1 MKAHLRLLI
10 VTIAVVSLGFSAQ
23 AQTTGPTLDE
33 AIEGYENATGQKLQ
47 GIPIDSSDNHLTF
60 SAPTNSA
67 AKQRIEKDPRYWLQ
81 EIRRLHWQAS
91 LSAMGTLVKK
101 PRWGGTSTMSQKISG
116 AGAIETT
123 RTNVQIESGDPNV
136 LASALNRTVVASN
149 AAGKAG
155 NKDWAVSLGD
165 TGSMVGAGRFPAA
178 YMAVDTPDCTNDFVI
193 YNTGVAGAV
202 AVAASGTGTFTGQ
215 PTSGQT
221 ATVNGHAF
229 TASSISNTGTNF
241 QIGTST
247 TVTAGNLV
255 SAINRTAATN
265 TIVTAGNSGAV
276 VTITAKTSGTG
287 GNSITLAK
295 TLNNFSWSGS
305 TLAGGINAQA
315 TIVAFNNLYSG
326 TCSGSVPEFAWAY
339 NTGSGAVA
347 KTSTFTSGDG
357 TQVAFVQTS
366 AAGVATLVLLK
377 WANNNA
383 LSSTTPLALTS
394 QASASAYRS
403 CTAPCMYTIAFNGGH
418 DDTRSSPFY
427 DWSGTDTLYVGD
439 NNGLV
444 HQFTGIFNGDPAET
458 VSATNPIWPVNVGSA
473 TVLTGPTLNGADSNV
488 YVGGANG
495 ILYDINPTVSPIT
508 VTASQTIGS
517 GTGIVDGPIVDA
529 SAGTAGTIYAFVGDD
544 GSSNCGSS
552 QPCSAV
558 FQFQAGYT
566 TGSSGV
572 ETTTGT
578 GSTTIPVYDG
588 TFDNTYYNSSNATG
602 NLYTCAQPGSTSTIY
617 QIPIS
622 ANTVPASGTVGVA
635 VSTTGSGPV
644 CSDVTEVFNG
654 TTDLIF
660 AGISADGPSV
670 TGCTGGECV
679 YNLDIT
685 SGTTP
690 LSIGYGL
697 TSTNGSS
704 GIIIDNTSSDAGASN
719 VYFSTLGNQSCATS
733 GGSAGGC
740 AIQASQSTL
749 SE

>member
-1 MKAHLRLLI
+1 VKAHLRLLI
-10 VTIAVVSLGFSAQ
+10 LTITVISFGFSAR

-33 AIEGYENATGQKLQ
+33 AIEGYENATGEKLE
-47 GIPIDSSDNHLTF
+47 GIPIDWSDQHVIF
-60 SAPTNSA
+60 SAPTSSVSQE
-67 AKQRIEKDPRYWLQ
+67 KIEKDPRYWLQ
-81 EIRRLHWQAS
+81 QIRRLQWQAS
-91 LSAMGTLVKK
+91 LSAMRTLKGQ
-101 PRWGGTSTMSQKISG
+101 PSSRRTSTMSVNVSRAPTINSTR
-116 AGAIETT
+116 ANVETEK
-123 RTNVQIESGDPNV
+123 NASF
-136 LASALNRTVVASN
+136 LAPALNLTVAASN
-149 AAGKAG
+149 PTGEAG
-155 NKDWAVSLGD
+155 NKDWAVSLGGA
-165 TGSMVGAGRFPAA
+165 GSTVGAGQCPAA
-178 YMAVDTPDCTNDFVI
+178 YLAVDTPDCTNDFVV
-193 YNTGVAGAV
+193 YNTGAAGAV

-265 TIVTAGNSGAV
+265 TIVTAANSAAV

-295 TLNNFSWSGS
+295 TLSNFSWSGS

-339 NTGSGAVA
+339 NTGTGAVA
-347 KTSTFTSGDG
+347 KTSTGTSADG

-383 LSSTTPLALTS
+383 LSSTNPLALTS

-403 CTAPCMYTIAFNGGH
+403 CSAPCMYTIAFNGGH
-418 DDTRSSPFY
+418 DDTRSAPFY
-427 DWSGTDTLYVGD
+427 DFSGTDTLYVGD

-444 HQFTGIFNGDPAET
+444 HQFTGVFSGDPAET

-473 TVLTGPTLNGADSNV
+473 TVLTGPTFNNADLNI

-495 ILYDINPTVSPIT
+495 ILYDVNPTVSPTTI
-508 VTASQTIGS
+508 TASQAIGS
-517 GTGIVDGPIVDA
+517 GTGIVDGPLLDP
-529 SAGTAGTIYAFVGDD
+529 TAGTGGTLYAFVADD
-544 GSSNCGSS
+544 GSTNCGSS

-558 FQFQAGYT
+558 FQFQSEY
-566 TGSSGV
+566 SSGNPGA
-572 ETTTGT
+572 ETTTGI
-578 GSTTIPVYDG
+578 GSSTIPVHGG
-588 TFDNTYYNSSNATG
+588 TFDNIYFNSSNATG

-617 QIPIS
+617 QIPIT
-622 ANTVPASGTVGVA
+622 ANTVPGAANVGVA
-635 VSTTGSGPV
+635 VSTTGPGPV
-644 CSDVTEVFNG
+644 CSPMTEVFNG

-660 AGISADGPSV
+660 GGISTSGVSV
-670 TGCTGGECV
+670 TGCTGGACV
-679 YNLDIT
+679 YNFDVT

-697 TSTNGSS
+697 TSTSGSS
-704 GIIIDNTSSDAGASN
+704 AIVIDNTSSDAGASN
-719 VYFSTLGNQSCATS
+719 VYFTTLGNQSCVTS